1 MGVIGLGLSTAAARR
16 SANAEAEEVA
26 REDWRRANKRVV
38 ALDSQL
44 EQAAQE
50 QAAAQAT
57 WRRLQVVKA
66 DLDRQRSA
74 AVALRSDRA
83 RAWSGHSGESRPQ
96 MEDLP
101 LMATAE
107 SEAWRIESIGEVQ
120 L

>member
-1 MGVIGLGLSTAAARR
+1 MGVIGLGLAPAAARR
-16 SANAEAEEVA
+16 SANAETEEVA
-26 REDWRRANKRVV
+26 REEWRRANRRVV
-38 ALDSQL
+38 ALDSQI
-44 EQAAQE
+44 EQATRE
-50 QAAAQAT
+50 QVKAQAT

-66 DLDRQRSA
+66 ELDRQRSA
-74 AVALRSDRA
+74 AVKLRSDRA

-101 LMATAE
+101 LMAAAE

>member
-74 AVALRSDRA
+74 AVA
-83 RAWSGHSGESRPQ
+83 
-96 MEDLP
+96 
-101 LMATAE
+101 
-107 SEAWRIESIGEVQ
+107 
-120 L
+120 